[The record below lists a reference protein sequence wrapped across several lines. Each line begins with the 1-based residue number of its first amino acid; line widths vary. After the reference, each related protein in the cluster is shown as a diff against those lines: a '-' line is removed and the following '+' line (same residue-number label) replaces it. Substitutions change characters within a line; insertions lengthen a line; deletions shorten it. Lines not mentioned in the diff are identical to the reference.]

1 MLLQCYINFP
11 GLRKWRQEVQ
21 KVKVILGYLAK
32 FEASLGYMRSSLRR
46 RRKRRKEDPDPKINK
61 KYFFLKF
68 KIPDRS
74 PLLWSPL
81 PISTYLVRLEPL
93 LSPAHAGN
101 SSLPSFPKSHLH

>member
-1 MLLQCYINFP
+1 MLHS
-11 GLRKWRQEVQ
+11 E
-21 KVKVILGYLAK
+21 